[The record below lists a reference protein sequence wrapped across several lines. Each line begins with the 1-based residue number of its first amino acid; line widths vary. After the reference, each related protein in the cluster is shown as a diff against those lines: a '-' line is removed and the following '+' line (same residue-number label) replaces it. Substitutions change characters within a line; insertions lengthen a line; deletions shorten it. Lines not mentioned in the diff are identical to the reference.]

1 MHRWCGS
8 TMKGKTHKRHARI
21 VDKHLF
27 VAHKGDDISEV
38 LRCAYDHAAAFLL
51 TISGRAIHGR
61 RCRRRRHCAAVL
73 LNRRHGQARSVD
85 EVSSQEGGRGDK
97 RRESGLETHGTRSEK
112 KTDEEKAM
120 AIFIKADRGM
130 FCARQFTPCGRKV
143 CAVKIIWP
151 YYIIY
156 FPF

>member
-1 MHRWCGS
+1 MTGTNS
-8 TMKGKTHKRHARI
+8 KDAEGGI
-21 VDKHLF
+21 VQLLFAELHLF
-27 VAHKGDDISEV
+27 GQTGCIPNAVCEV
-38 LRCAYDHAAAFLL
+38 DTRIASD
-51 TISGRAIHGR
+51 
-61 RCRRRRHCAAVL
+61 CAAVL